1 MKREEHYDLTA
12 AIERLSRALENA
24 QKSKQFLHPSN
35 IARACNDIAEQIE
48 KHGIPSPEYREA
60 YEWHA
65 QVLAHGLPQLLVA
78 AFSQS
83 SDKESP

>member
-24 QKSKQFLHPSN
+24 QKSEQPTHPSI

-60 YEWHA
+60 HYWHA
-65 QVLAHGLPQLLVA
+65 RVLAKGLPQLLVA

-83 SDKESP
+83 SHKESP